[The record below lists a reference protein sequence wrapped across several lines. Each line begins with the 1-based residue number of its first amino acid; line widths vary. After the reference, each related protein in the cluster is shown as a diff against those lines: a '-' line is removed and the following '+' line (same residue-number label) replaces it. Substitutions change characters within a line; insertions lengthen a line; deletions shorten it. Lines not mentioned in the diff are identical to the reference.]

1 VMMRNKILFSFI
13 IIGVF
18 FILFSALGSADLYLN
33 SKVGTIYFNTSG
45 VARASIGPGGNFSI
59 NTSDFFVNTNLGRVG
74 IGTVNPVYKLD
85 VQSASGDSV
94 IRASSSAGLGGV
106 YITGSSRAEAIFYD
120 SGAGSD
126 QKRKFIINDDG
137 SLRFG
142 KNDDAWSTNTNQ
154 LIILNDG

>member
-1 VMMRNKILFSFI
+1 MNKKGF
-13 IIGVF
+13 IGVF
-18 FILFSALGSADLYLN
+18 LVLGLFFFISNAHADLYLN

-74 IGTVNPVYKLD
+74 IGTVNPGYKLD

-137 SLRFG
+137 SLKFG
-142 KNDDAWSTNTNQ
+142 KT
-154 LIILNDG
+154 